1 MDEFDAIDI
10 VYNAV
15 AAADTDIVI
24 YKDKSEAGVA
34 SEHIVI
40 NHLQLNELD
49 FINKVPV
56 NINIFVP
63 LNDNGMNRR
72 QRMKELKRKVRKSLD
87 SINSNDGRCKEVTVI
102 WDELG
107 LDMYLVFTVSLLFTI
122 SNHLFENLLQL
133 FNRK

>member
-1 MDEFDAIDI
+1 MDEFDAVDI

-15 AAADTDIVI
+15 AAAGTDVVI
-24 YKDKSEAGVA
+24 YKDKSEAGVN

-49 FINKVPV
+49 VINKVPV

-63 LNDNGMNRR
+63 LNDNGMNQR

-87 SINSNDGRCKEVTVI
+87 SINSSDGVCKEVTVL
-102 WDELG
+102 WSVPMPELKEG
-107 LDMYLVFTVSLLFTI
+107 FACTNIRLEMLID
-122 SNHLFENLLQL
+122 Q
-133 FNRK
+133 

>member
-1 MDEFDAIDI
+1 MDEFDAVDI

-15 AAADTDIVI
+15 AAAGTDVVI
-24 YKDKSEAGVA
+24 YKDKSESGVN

-63 LNDNGMNRR
+63 LNDNGMNQR

-87 SINSNDGRCKEVTVI
+87 SINSSDGVCKEVTVL
-102 WDELG
+102 WSVPMPELKEG
-107 LDMYLVFTVSLLFTI
+107 FACTNIRLEILID
-122 SNHLFENLLQL
+122 Q
-133 FNRK
+133 

>member
-87 SINSNDGRCKEVTVI
+87 SINSNDGTCKEVTVLWSVPMPDLKEGFACTNI
-102 WDELG
+102 RLEILID
-107 LDMYLVFTVSLLFTI
+107 
-122 SNHLFENLLQL
+122 Q
-133 FNRK
+133 

>member
-1 MDEFDAIDI
+1 MDEFDAVDI

-15 AAADTDIVI
+15 AAVGTDILI
-24 YKDKSEAGVA
+24 YKDKSEAGVT

-72 QRMKELKRKVRKSLD
+72 QRMKELKRKVRKSLN
-87 SINSNDGRCKEVTVI
+87 SINSNDGVCKEVTVLWSVPMPDLKEGFACTNI
-102 WDELG
+102 RLEILID
-107 LDMYLVFTVSLLFTI
+107 
-122 SNHLFENLLQL
+122 Q
-133 FNRK
+133 

>member
-1 MDEFDAIDI
+1 MDEFDAVDI

-15 AAADTDIVI
+15 AAAGTDVVI
-24 YKDKSEAGVA
+24 YKDKSEAGVT

-56 NINIFVP
+56 NISIFVP
-63 LNDNGMNRR
+63 LNDNGMNQR

-87 SINSNDGRCKEVTVI
+87 SINSSDGVCKEVTVLWSVPMPDLKEKFACTNI
-102 WDELG
+102 RLEILID
-107 LDMYLVFTVSLLFTI
+107 
-122 SNHLFENLLQL
+122 Q
-133 FNRK
+133 

>member
-63 LNDNGMNRR
+63 LNDNGMNQR

-87 SINSNDGRCKEVTVI
+87 SINSSDGVCKEVTVLWSVPMPDLKEKFACTNI
-102 WDELG
+102 RLEILID
-107 LDMYLVFTVSLLFTI
+107 
-122 SNHLFENLLQL
+122 Q
-133 FNRK
+133 

>member
-1 MDEFDAIDI
+1 MDEFDAVDI

-15 AAADTDIVI
+15 AAAGTDVVI
-24 YKDKSEAGVA
+24 YKDKSEAGVN

-49 FINKVPV
+49 FINKVPI

-63 LNDNGMNRR
+63 LNDNGMNQR

-87 SINSNDGRCKEVTVI
+87 SINSSDGVCKEVTVL
-102 WDELG
+102 WSVPMPELKEG
-107 LDMYLVFTVSLLFTI
+107 FACTNIRLEILID
-122 SNHLFENLLQL
+122 Q
-133 FNRK
+133 

>member
-1 MDEFDAIDI
+1 MDEFDAVDI

-15 AAADTDIVI
+15 AAAGTDVVI
-24 YKDKSEAGVA
+24 YKDKSEAGVN

-63 LNDNGMNRR
+63 LNDNGMNQR

-87 SINSNDGRCKEVTVI
+87 SINSRDGVCKEVTVL
-102 WDELG
+102 WSVPMPELKEG
-107 LDMYLVFTVSLLFTI
+107 FACTNIRLEILID
-122 SNHLFENLLQL
+122 Q
-133 FNRK
+133 

>member
-1 MDEFDAIDI
+1 M
-10 VYNAV
+10 
-15 AAADTDIVI
+15 AAAGTSVVI
-24 YKDKSEAGVA
+24 YKDKSEAGVN

-63 LNDNGMNRR
+63 LNDNGMNQR

-87 SINSNDGRCKEVTVI
+87 SINSSDGVCKEVTVL
-102 WDELG
+102 WSVPMPELKEG
-107 LDMYLVFTVSLLFTI
+107 FACTNIRLEILID
-122 SNHLFENLLQL
+122 Q
-133 FNRK
+133 

>member
-1 MDEFDAIDI
+1 MDEFDAVDI

-15 AAADTDIVI
+15 AAAGTDVVI
-24 YKDKSEAGVA
+24 YKDKSEAGVT

-56 NINIFVP
+56 HINIFVP
-63 LNDNGMNRR
+63 LNDNGMNQR

-87 SINSNDGRCKEVTVI
+87 SINSSDGVCKEVTVLWSVPMPDLKEKFACTNI
-102 WDELG
+102 RLEILID
-107 LDMYLVFTVSLLFTI
+107 
-122 SNHLFENLLQL
+122 Q
-133 FNRK
+133 

>member
-1 MDEFDAIDI
+1 M
-10 VYNAV
+10 
-15 AAADTDIVI
+15 AAAGTDVVI
-24 YKDKSEAGVA
+24 YKDKSEAGVN

-63 LNDNGMNRR
+63 LNDNGMNQR

-87 SINSNDGRCKEVTVI
+87 SINSSDGVCKEVEVL
-102 WDELG
+102 WSVPMPELKEG
-107 LDMYLVFTVSLLFTI
+107 FACTNIRLEILID
-122 SNHLFENLLQL
+122 Q
-133 FNRK
+133 

>member
-1 MDEFDAIDI
+1 MDEFDAVDI

-15 AAADTDIVI
+15 AAAGTDVVI
-24 YKDKSEAGVA
+24 YKDKSEAGVN

-49 FINKVPV
+49 FINKEPV

-63 LNDNGMNRR
+63 LNDNGMNQR

-87 SINSNDGRCKEVTVI
+87 SINSSDGVCKEVTVL
-102 WDELG
+102 WSVPMPELKEG
-107 LDMYLVFTVSLLFTI
+107 FACTNIRLEILIDQYLWQ
-122 SNHLFENLLQL
+122 E
-133 FNRK
+133 

>member
-1 MDEFDAIDI
+1 MIMDEFDAVDI

-15 AAADTDIVI
+15 AAAGTDVVI
-24 YKDKSEAGVA
+24 YKDKSEAGVT

-63 LNDNGMNRR
+63 LNDNGMNQR

-87 SINSNDGRCKEVTVI
+87 SINSSDGVCKEVTVL
-102 WDELG
+102 WSVPMPELKEG
-107 LDMYLVFTVSLLFTI
+107 FACTNIRLEILID
-122 SNHLFENLLQL
+122 Q
-133 FNRK
+133 

>member
-1 MDEFDAIDI
+1 MDEFDAVDI

-15 AAADTDIVI
+15 AAAGTDVVI
-24 YKDKSEAGVA
+24 YKDKSEAGVT

-63 LNDNGMNRR
+63 LNDNGMNQR
-72 QRMKELKRKVRKSLD
+72 QRMKELKRKVRKSFD
-87 SINSNDGRCKEVTVI
+87 SINSSDGVCKEVTVLWSVPMPDLKEKFACTNI
-102 WDELG
+102 RLEILID
-107 LDMYLVFTVSLLFTI
+107 
-122 SNHLFENLLQL
+122 Q
-133 FNRK
+133 